1 MPTLDISEVARL
13 LHEFGQRTALKG
25 GNPYRARAYIR
36 AAENLLAVPEP
47 LETLISENR
56 LRDIPG
62 VGAAIAD
69 IVTKIHE
76 TGGHPAL
83 EAMRKEIPSG
93 ALELLAVPGLRP
105 EKALK
110 LHREL
115 GISSLREL
123 EAAAKA
129 DRLRGVKG
137 LGAALQKKI
146 LQGLEIRR
154 EAEGR
159 RHIHRADMLLRAA
172 AEQLRRSPALL
183 TRIVAAGDLRRG
195 CELVRDLSIVA
206 QMPEGSGPAVIRGG
220 GPQLEVHLA
229 EEKHYGA
236 ALLMATGSEEHIKG
250 LRGTSQA
257 PGHDP

>member
-1 MPTLDISEVARL
+1 MSKQTQSDGTGDPSPALTRMPTVDVSEVARL
-13 LHEFGQRTALKG
+13 LLEFGQRTAFKG
-25 GNPYRARAYIR
+25 GSPYRARAYTR
-36 AAENLLAVPEP
+36 AAENLLAVPET

-69 IVTKIHE
+69 IVTKLYE

-83 EAMRKEIPSG
+83 DAMRKEIPAG

-154 EAEGR
+154 EAE
-159 RHIHRADMLLRAA
+159 
-172 AEQLRRSPALL
+172 
-183 TRIVAAGDLRRG
+183 
-195 CELVRDLSIVA
+195 
-206 QMPEGSGPAVIRGG
+206 
-220 GPQLEVHLA
+220 
-229 EEKHYGA
+229 
-236 ALLMATGSEEHIKG
+236 
-250 LRGTSQA
+250 
-257 PGHDP
+257 

>member
-93 ALELLAVPGLRP
+93 ALELLALPGLRP
-105 EKALK
+105 
-110 LHREL
+110 
-115 GISSLREL
+115 
-123 EAAAKA
+123 
-129 DRLRGVKG
+129 
-137 LGAALQKKI
+137 
-146 LQGLEIRR
+146 
-154 EAEGR
+154 
-159 RHIHRADMLLRAA
+159 
-172 AEQLRRSPALL
+172 
-183 TRIVAAGDLRRG
+183 
-195 CELVRDLSIVA
+195 
-206 QMPEGSGPAVIRGG
+206 
-220 GPQLEVHLA
+220 
-229 EEKHYGA
+229 
-236 ALLMATGSEEHIKG
+236 
-250 LRGTSQA
+250 
-257 PGHDP
+257 